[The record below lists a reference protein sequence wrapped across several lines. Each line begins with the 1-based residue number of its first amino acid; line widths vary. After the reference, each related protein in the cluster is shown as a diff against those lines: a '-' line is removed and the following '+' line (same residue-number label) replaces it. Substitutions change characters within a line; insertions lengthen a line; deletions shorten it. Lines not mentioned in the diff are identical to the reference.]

1 MIYTKHSTLK
11 TFIILLL
18 TFLFFNCSNK
28 EDNPTVRSIK
38 LKKSNIDILEGTTEE
53 VTITKKGTG
62 KYTIS
67 ATPIENVSAKIENDK
82 LIIKGK
88 KTGKAKVTITD
99 KETGKS
105 ANIRV
110 NVTYNDEYDFIL
122 EDLKRLTD
130 FKNPLKAGYA
140 NKVGNEYSKAK
151 VDLGTILYNDVRLS
165 KDNKVSCA
173 TCHDLEKGG
182 TDNLPTSIGI
192 NASKG
197 DRNAPSVI
205 NSALHFRQ
213 FWDGRAKDV
222 EEQAGGPILNPIEMG
237 MTDSLGVEQKIR
249 NIAEYK
255 NLFKKAFPN
264 QSEPI
269 TFENITKAIA
279 SFERTLIKPSRFDKF
294 LEGDVK
300 ILNTKEKKGA
310 YLFRHYTCTS
320 CHSSILLGG
329 NSYRMFGRSK
339 DYWTFTGSKPNK
351 DGEYDKGRYNVTKEE
366 TDMYVF
372 KVPSLRNVEKTFPYF
387 HDGSV
392 ANLKQAIK
400 IMGKAQLGEDLK
412 EEEIDAIEA
421 FLKSLTSEQ

>member
-1 MIYTKHSTLK
+1 MTYTKYLAIK
-11 TFIILLL
+11 IFIVLLL
-18 TFLFFNCSNK
+18 SSLFVSCSNK
-28 EDNPTVRSIK
+28 EETLLPNIK
-38 LKKSNIDILEGTTEE
+38 LEKSSVNILEGTTTEI
-53 VTITKKGTG
+53 TITLKKTS
-62 KYTIS
+62 KYVIS
-67 ATPIENVSAKIENDK
+67 SVPIENVSAKIENDK

-99 KETGKS
+99 NETGKYTTITV
-105 ANIRV
+105 NI
-110 NVTYNDEYDFIL
+110 TYNDKYDFIL
-122 EDLKRLTD
+122 KNLKQLSD
-130 FKNPLKAGYA
+130 FKKPLKAEYA

-151 VDLGTILYNDVRLS
+151 VDLGIKLYNDVRLS
-165 KDNKVSCA
+165 KNNTVSCA

-192 NASKG
+192 NASQG
-197 DRNAPSVI
+197 DRNAASVI
-205 NSALHFRQ
+205 NAALNFRQ

-237 MTDSLGVEQKIR
+237 MDSKSDVEQKIR
-249 NIAEYK
+249 KITEYK

-264 QSEPI
+264 QNEPI

-294 LEGDVK
+294 LEGNVK
-300 ILNTKEKKGA
+300 ILNSKEKKGA

-320 CHSSILLGG
+320 CHSTILLGG
-329 NSYRMFGRSK
+329 NSYRMFGRSN
-339 DYWTFTGSKPNK
+339 DYWTFTGSKPDKN
-351 DGEYDKGRYNVTKEE
+351 GEYDKGRYNVTKEE

-392 ANLKQAIK
+392 SDLKQAIK

-412 EEEIDAIEA
+412 EDDVEAIEA
-421 FLKSLTSEQ
+421 FLKSLTSE